1 MQQKHK
7 LGLRW
12 LTRRQTDGKRK
23 AAKKRGF
30 PRHETVSMYIYIYT
44 YIYTYIH
51 ITRTCKIDINP
62 RSTMLLMVYSS
73 DMLGDLAICTPRV

>member
-12 LTRRQTDGKRK
+12 LTRRQRDGKRK

-30 PRHETVSMYIYIYT
+30 PRHETVSMYIYIH
-44 YIYTYIH
+44 IYIH
-51 ITRTCKIDINP
+51 NKDVQDRNQSEVNDVVDG
-62 RSTMLLMVYSS
+62 L
-73 DMLGDLAICTPRV
+73 

>member
-30 PRHETVSMYIYIYT
+30 PRHETVSMYIYIHIYI
-44 YIYTYIH
+44 YIYTH
-51 ITRTCKIDINP
+51 NKDVQDRNQSEVNDVVDG
-62 RSTMLLMVYSS
+62 L
-73 DMLGDLAICTPRV
+73 